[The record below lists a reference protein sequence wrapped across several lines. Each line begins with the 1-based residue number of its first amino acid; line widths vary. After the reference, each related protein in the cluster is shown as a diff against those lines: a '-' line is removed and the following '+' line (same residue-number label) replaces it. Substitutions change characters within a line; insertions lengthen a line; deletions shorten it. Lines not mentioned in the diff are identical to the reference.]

1 MKTILFILLSGIQL
15 VHSQELQFNVS
26 VSNDTLLLGNYLEV
40 KFEIK
45 NGSGKFLPPDFS
57 GWKLVSGPNTA
68 SSYSF
73 MNGQV
78 SQTSSYTYYLEAPS
92 DGEFIIESGNLQT
105 EEKNYKTPPVKI
117 IVFQNPEG
125 IRQRPKTKQE
135 ERIVPEESVP
145 SIEPKKKR
153 KVTKL

>member
-1 MKTILFILLSGIQL
+1 MKTFLFIFLSSIHL
-15 VHSQELQFNVS
+15 VYSQELQFNVS

-45 NGSGKFLPPDFS
+45 NGTGKFIPPDFS

-92 DGEFIIESGNLQT
+92 DGEYLIESGNLQT
-105 EEKNYKTPPVKI
+105 AEKNYKTPPVKI

-135 ERIVPEESVP
+135 ERIVPEETVP
-145 SIEPKKKR
+145 SFETKKKR

>member
-1 MKTILFILLSGIQL
+1 MKTFLFIFLSSIHL
-15 VHSQELQFNVS
+15 VYSQELQFNVS

-45 NGSGKFLPPDFS
+45 NGTGKFIPPDFS

-78 SQTSSYTYYLEAPS
+78 NQTSSYTYYLEAPS
-92 DGEFIIESGNLQT
+92 DGEYLIESGNLQT
-105 EEKNYKTPPVKI
+105 AEKNYKTPPVKI

-135 ERIVPEESVP
+135 ERIVPEETVP
-145 SIEPKKKR
+145 SVETKKKR

>member
-1 MKTILFILLSGIQL
+1 MIFLISMQL
-15 VHSQELQFNVS
+15 VNAQEMQFNVS

-45 NGSGKFLPPDFS
+45 NGAGKFQAPDFS
-57 GWKLVSGPNTA
+57 GWNLVSGPNTA

-92 DGEFIIESGNLQT
+92 DGEYIIESASLNT
-105 EEKNYKTPPVKI
+105 ADKTYKTPAVKI

-135 ERIVPEESVP
+135 ERILQDDPTP
-145 SIEPKKKR
+145 AIETKKKR

>member
-1 MKTILFILLSGIQL
+1 MKTVLFIILSSIQL
-15 VHSQELQFNVS
+15 TNAQELQFNVS

-45 NGSGKFLPPDFS
+45 NGSGKFQAPDFS
-57 GWKLVSGPNTA
+57 GWKQVSGPNSA

-78 SQTSSYTYYLEAPS
+78 SQSSSYTYYLEAPS
-92 DGEFIIESGNLQT
+92 DGEFIIESASLLT
-105 EEKNYKTPPVKI
+105 AEKNYKTPPVKI

-135 ERIVPEESVP
+135 ERILPEDPMP
-145 SIEPKKKR
+145 STETKKKR